1 MQPSKKPYIILTD
14 DDLDDLLLF
23 QLALKDISKDYTLT
37 YFQNGKLLLDH
48 LRESQDDLPH
58 CLFLDQ
64 NMPIKSRLEALREIR
79 KEPRFASLPIAIYST
94 SNEKANVANT
104 LESGA
109 DLYITKPTDIK
120 QLRQLLEQI
129 LDIDW
134 QCPATGAFDGLEQNV
149 VLPGM
154 NSLKGLMNQ
163 RVAALA

>member
-23 QLALKDISKDYTLT
+23 QLALKDISKDYTLA
-37 YFQNGKLLLDH
+37 YFQNGQLLLDH

-64 NMPIKSRLEALREIR
+64 NMPVKSGLEALREIR

-120 QLRQLLEQI
+120 QLKGLLEQI

-154 NSLKGLMNQ
+154 DSLKGLMNQ
-163 RVAALA
+163 RVAVLA